1 MINAAVLIA
10 LTMLGQAA
18 APAASAAEK
27 AVRAAD
33 AARIQATV
41 SNDFQALEKLL
52 GDDLTYTHSSGVLEG
67 KAQVLGKLRSGATRY
82 NTIVPSDVRVRV
94 YGDTAVMTGRAA
106 VNVTVDGKTQD
117 LLLQFTSVYVQRGGA
132 WQFVAWQSTRVQQP

>member
-1 MINAAVLIA
+1 MFLAVLTVI
-10 LTMLGQAA
+10 GQAA
-18 APAASAAEK
+18 APASTSAEQ

-41 SNDFQALEKLL
+41 SNDLEALEKLL
-52 GDDLTYTHSSGVLEG
+52 GDDLTYTHSSGVLES

-82 NTIVPSDVRVRV
+82 HTIVPSDVQVRI

-117 LLLQFTSVYVQRGGA
+117 LLLQFTSVYVQRDGA